1 MHTVI
6 LLLGLQLLTSIDA
19 DSYYHGQHLLERV
32 PHFTATPSNSS
43 YREGSAVKLTCEAT
57 GKPQPLISWYF
68 NGDQIIPT
76 RKYSFNDDSSILT
89 IYPYQQSDI
98 GKYTCLASNKN
109 GQVQHSFDLGI
120 INSSTPLIID
130 SPLSKTVSPGQLVT
144 FVCRASGQ
152 PPPKITWMFEGNQL
166 DSSDPHITLTQFD
179 TELTIRHATRED
191 EGIYICRAS
200 NAIGSAMAE
209 ATLKV
214 HLPQQEVLDQSLT
227 KDLLRTIV
235 QQARH
240 NVDRAIN
247 ESKASFHHEITSP
260 WEFMKQFKF
269 NIPQN
274 VELTKAREIYEQS
287 LLLVQE
293 HVRNGLNFPINELP
307 TNFSFESVLA
317 VSHIQT
323 IMELSGC
330 VTGPFRNPC
339 TDMCLYSKY
348 RSYDGQCNNMEH
360 PFWGVAQTP
369 FRRNLPPIYENG
381 FNTPVGWDPEKL
393 YFGFKKPNPRS
404 VSLKLISTETIT
416 PHHGYTAMMKQ
427 WGQFVAHDIEQTAP
441 GLARQTYMKG
451 AICNKT
457 CENLD
462 PCYNVPMPPE
472 DPRLHSEHKPKI
484 KCIEVERSSAT
495 CGSGQ
500 TGPIYRQ
507 LTYREQMNILTSYI
521 DGSGIYGSSE
531 VDALDL
537 RDLFGDHGL
546 LRFDIVSSSQK
557 PYLPF
562 ERESAMECRRNRSRE
577 NPISC
582 FLAGD
587 YRANEQLTSY
597 IDGSGIY
604 GSSEVDALDLRDL
617 FGDHGLLRFDI
628 VSSSQKP
635 YLPFERESA
644 MECRRNRSR
653 ENPISC
659 FLAGDY
665 RANEQLTSYIDGSGI
680 YGSSEVDALDLRDLF
695 GDHGLLR
702 FDIVSS
708 SQKPY
713 LPFERESAMEC
724 RRNRSRENPISC
736 FLAGDYRANEQL
748 ALLSMHTLWLREH
761 NRIATK
767 FLEINP
773 HWDGE
778 TIYQETRKIIGAML
792 QVITF
797 EHWLPKVLGPDGY
810 AQLIGPY
817 TGYDPEVNPTLAN
830 SFSAGAFRFG
840 HTIVNPILYRLGND
854 FKPIK
859 EGNIPLHEAFFA
871 PERLLSEG
879 GIDPLLRGLFG
890 APMKTPKEE
899 QLVNK
904 ELTHKLFSRV
914 EESMYDL
921 ATINIQRGRDHALP
935 GYIEFRRWCNLTVPK
950 TWEDLAADIPD
961 VTVRQKLEELYGHPG
976 NIDLWV
982 GGISERRL
990 AGALVGP
997 TIACILGD
1005 QFRRLRTGDRFW
1017 YENEGVFTKLQ
1028 LQQIRKTSLA
1038 AVLCNSGDDIDRVQ
1052 EDVFEYKGDRPMSF
1066 YKSCD
1071 KIPQINL
1078 NVWQACC
1085 EKTCTSSTGDSHN
1098 AHNRKRRAQLLY
1110 KESFCDAGGVIRKDG
1125 DEWSVDECTTCKCT
1139 GGQIWCS
1146 VTKGCKQSKKIS
1158 S

>member
-1 MHTVI
+1 MNCTIIYSDFVLI
-6 LLLGLQLLTSIDA
+6 
-19 DSYYHGQHLLERV
+19 RV
-32 PHFTATPSNSS
+32 DLS
-43 YREGSAVKLTCEAT
+43 

-531 VDALDL
+531 VDA
-537 RDLFGDHGL
+537 
-546 LRFDIVSSSQK
+546 I
-557 PYLPF
+557 
-562 ERESAMECRRNRSRE
+562 
-577 NPISC
+577 
-582 FLAGD
+582 
-587 YRANEQLTSY
+587 
-597 IDGSGIY
+597 
-604 GSSEVDALDLRDL
+604 
-617 FGDHGLLRFDI
+617 
-628 VSSSQKP
+628 
-635 YLPFERESA
+635 
-644 MECRRNRSR
+644 
-653 ENPISC
+653 
-659 FLAGDY
+659 
-665 RANEQLTSYIDGSGI
+665 
-680 YGSSEVDALDLRDLF
+680 DLRDLF

-1052 EDVFEYKGDRPMSF
+1052 ARHSLAFYYATTYELEDVFEYKGDRPMSF

-1139 GGQIWCS
+1139 VRLFFAIFIAINAMFLANWFP
-1146 VTKGCKQSKKIS
+1146 
-1158 S
+1158 

>member
-1 MHTVI
+1 M
-6 LLLGLQLLTSIDA
+6 
-19 DSYYHGQHLLERV
+19 
-32 PHFTATPSNSS
+32 
-43 YREGSAVKLTCEAT
+43 
-57 GKPQPLISWYF
+57 
-68 NGDQIIPT
+68 
-76 RKYSFNDDSSILT
+76 
-89 IYPYQQSDI
+89 
-98 GKYTCLASNKN
+98 
-109 GQVQHSFDLGI
+109 
-120 INSSTPLIID
+120 
-130 SPLSKTVSPGQLVT
+130 
-144 FVCRASGQ
+144 
-152 PPPKITWMFEGNQL
+152 
-166 DSSDPHITLTQFD
+166 
-179 TELTIRHATRED
+179 
-191 EGIYICRAS
+191 
-200 NAIGSAMAE
+200 
-209 ATLKV
+209 
-214 HLPQQEVLDQSLT
+214 
-227 KDLLRTIV
+227 
-235 QQARH
+235 
-240 NVDRAIN
+240 
-247 ESKASFHHEITSP
+247 TSP

-269 NIPQN
+269 NVPQN
-274 VELTKAREIYEQS
+274 IELTKAREIYEQS

-293 HVRNGLNFPINELP
+293 HVRNGLNFPISELP

-404 VSLKLISTETIT
+404 VSLKLISTEHIT

-427 WGQFVAHDIEQTAP
+427 WGQFLAHDIEQTAP

-472 DPRLHSEHKPKI
+472 DPRLHSEKKPKI

-521 DGSGIYGSSE
+521 DGSAIYGSSE

-546 LRFDIVSSSQK
+546 LRFDIVS
-557 PYLPF
+557 
-562 ERESAMECRRNRSRE
+562 A
-577 NPISC
+577 
-582 FLAGD
+582 
-587 YRANEQLTSY
+587 
-597 IDGSGIY
+597 
-604 GSSEVDALDLRDL
+604 
-617 FGDHGLLRFDI
+617 
-628 VSSSQKP
+628 
-635 YLPFERESA
+635 
-644 MECRRNRSR
+644 
-653 ENPISC
+653 
-659 FLAGDY
+659 
-665 RANEQLTSYIDGSGI
+665 
-680 YGSSEVDALDLRDLF
+680 
-695 GDHGLLR
+695 
-702 FDIVSS
+702 

-778 TIYQETRKIIGAML
+778 TIYQETRKIVGAML

-810 AQLIGPY
+810 AELIGPY
-817 TGYDPEVNPTLAN
+817 KGYDPEVNPTLAN
-830 SFSAGAFRFG
+830 SFSAAAFRFG
-840 HTIVNPILYRLGND
+840 HTIVNPILYRLGKD
-854 FKPIK
+854 FKPIR

-950 TWEDLAADIPD
+950 TWDDLAIDIPD
-961 VTVRQKLEELYGHPG
+961 ADVRQKLQELYGHPG
-976 NIDLWV
+976 NVDLWV

-1017 YENEGVFTKLQ
+1017 YENEGVFTQLQ

-1038 AVLCNSGDDIDRVQ
+1038 AVLCNNGDDIDRVQ

-1066 YKSCD
+1066 YKTCD

-1085 EKTCTSSTGDSHN
+1085 ERTCASSMGDSR
-1098 AHNRKRRAQLLY
+1098 ATQSRKRRANHFY
-1110 KESFCDAGGVIRKDG
+1110 KQNFCEAAGIIRKDG
-1125 DEWSVDECTTCKCT
+1125 DIWNVDECTTCECRVN
-1139 GGQIWCS
+1139 QVWCS
-1146 VTKGCKQSKKIS
+1146 VAEDCKQSKKPAS